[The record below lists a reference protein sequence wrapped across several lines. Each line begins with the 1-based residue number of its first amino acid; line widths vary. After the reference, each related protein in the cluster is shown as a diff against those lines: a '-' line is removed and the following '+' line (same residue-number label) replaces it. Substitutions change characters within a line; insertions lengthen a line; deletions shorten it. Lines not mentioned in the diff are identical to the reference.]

1 MKLNSAYQ
9 EVEITQQDVKQLKG
23 RLNKYFDYYYWIH
36 YNIVPPEQIAAVNQ
50 VAAAFEQV
58 IAQLENLKGKI

>member
-9 EVEITQQDVKQLKG
+9 EVEITQQDVQQLKA
-23 RLNKYFDYYYWIH
+23 RLNNYFDYYWAQH
-36 YNIVPPEQIAAVNQ
+36 NIVPPEQIAAVNQ
-50 VAAAFEQV
+50 VAAAFEQA